1 MRRPLA
7 TAAAAALLSLSAAAV
22 SPPIEITTGFRPLR
36 ADGTAYNLDFET
48 GDLRDWTATGDA
60 FAGQPVKGDAVAVRR
75 KDMKSDHQGQY
86 WIGGYEVA
94 TDKPKGTLTSAPFAV
109 THPYA
114 SFLFAAGKTDATRAE
129 IELIDGGQSTVI
141 FKTSGTEVEN
151 LRRVVVDLRKH
162 QGKQIRVRLVDDF
175 AGGWGHLNFDDF
187 RFHPEDPKFPK
198 ERLLAAAGAGGAAK
212 PPAGPVDLVK
222 NAGLSPA
229 DAVKAMEVPAGFKVS
244 LFAAEPQVAQPVAM
258 TIDARGRLWVAE
270 AHNYPRKGKP
280 GEGKD
285 RILILEDTD
294 NDGKAD
300 KVTTFA
306 DKLNLVS
313 GLEVGFGGVWVGQA
327 PELLFIPDK
336 DGDDKPDGPPQ
347 VLLDGWGHQDTHET
361 LNSFTWGPDG
371 WLYGCHGVFTHSK
384 VGKPG
389 TPDEQRE
396 KINAGVWR
404 YHPVRHTFEVF
415 AHGTSNPW
423 GVEFNDRGQAFVTAC
438 VIPHLY
444 HMVQGGRY
452 HRQAGQHF
460 NPYTFADIKTCAD
473 HVHWAGGGSP
483 HSGNNRSDAAGGG
496 HAHCG
501 ILIYN
506 GGAWPDAYRDQIFMS
521 NLHGN
526 RINQDVLKPKGS
538 GYTAAHGPDFLKT
551 NDKWSRLIAFK
562 TGPDGSV
569 YTIDWYDKQACHLNK
584 PEVWDRTNGR
594 VYKIAYTGASSTPPF
609 SRDPKGELQATP
621 KASAPAPKPDFDNS
635 ADINVA
641 PPDAGGGGRKGGG
654 GGGNANGGLFGT
666 PTHIGTATTHQL
678 VSLQSHSNDALA
690 RHARRVLQE
699 RQPKDAIPLLKSHL
713 ATGDVT
719 TQLRILW
726 SLHVLSA
733 TDEATLLQ
741 ELKHPDAYVRGWTI
755 QLACETATPSPA
767 LLAEF
772 ARLAKED
779 NSPVVRLYLAS
790 ACQRLPAEHRWDILK
805 GLLSHA
811 EDAADQNLPLMYWY
825 ALEPLVATD
834 KAKGL
839 TLAAGGKIPQVREF
853 ATRRIAAK

>member
-7 TAAAAALLSLSAAAV
+7 IAAAALLSFSAAAV
-22 SPPIEITTGFRPLR
+22 SPPIEITTGFRPLKP
-36 ADGTAYNLDFET
+36 DGTAYNLDFET

-60 FAGQPVKGDAVAVRR
+60 FAGQPIKGDTIAPRR
-75 KDMKSDHQGQY
+75 PDMKSNHQGQY
-86 WIGGYEVA
+86 WIGGYELHKDA
-94 TDKPKGTLTSAPFAV
+94 PKGTLTSAPFAV
-109 THPYA
+109 AHPYA
-114 SFLFAAGKTDATRAE
+114 SFLFAAGKSDETRAE
-129 IELIDGGQSTVI
+129 IELIDGDKPTVI
-141 FKTSGTEVEN
+141 FKTSGTEIEN

-198 ERLLAAAGAGGAAK
+198 EQTLAAAGAAK
-212 PPAGPVDLVK
+212 PPAGPVDVVK
-222 NAGLSPA
+222 NAGLSPE
-229 DAVKAMEVPAGFKVS
+229 DAVKAMEPAAGFKVY

-258 TIDARGRLWVAE
+258 TIDARGRIWVAE
-270 AHNYPRKGKP
+270 AHNYPRKAP
-280 GEGKD
+280 AGEGKD

-300 KVTTFA
+300 KVTTFIEN
-306 DKLNLVS
+306 LNLVS

-347 VLLDGWGHQDTHET
+347 VLLDGFGHQDTHET

-483 HSGNNRSDAAGGG
+483 HAGNNRSDAAGGG

-526 RINQDVLKPKGS
+526 RINQDLLKPKGS

-594 VYKIAYTGASSTPPF
+594 VYKIAYTQDPTVSKGQKAFTDFLNGSNASPLDPERAPARPPAERTVPEF
-609 SRDPKGELQATP
+609 VPPSL
-621 KASAPAPKPDFDNS
+621 ASA
-635 ADINVA
+635 
-641 PPDAGGGGRKGGG
+641 
-654 GGGNANGGLFGT
+654 
-666 PTHIGTATTHQL
+666 TTNQL
-678 VSLQSHSNDALA
+678 VGLLFHKNEYYI
-690 RHARRVLQE
+690 RHARRLLQE
-699 RQPKDAIPLLKSHL
+699 RADKDAIPTIRKYLAAAQEPRLYLRLLLTIHTMGG
-713 ATGDVT
+713 A
-719 TQLRILW
+719 
-726 SLHVLSA
+726 
-733 TDEATLLQ
+733 DEPTLLQ
-741 ELKHPDAYVRGWTI
+741 SLKYPDAYVRGWAI
-755 QLACETATPSPA
+755 QLACETATPAPA
-767 LLAEF
+767 LLTEF

-779 NSPVVRLYLAS
+779 DSPVVRLYLAS
-790 ACQRLPAEHRWDILK
+790 ACQRLPNEHRWDILK
-805 GLLSHA
+805 GLLTHA
-811 EDAADQNLPLMYWY
+811 DDAADQNLPQMYWY
-825 ALEPLVATD
+825 ALEPLVPLD
-834 KAKGL
+834 KARAL
-839 TLAAGGKIPQVREF
+839 TLAATGKIPQLREF